1 MNSPV
6 NVWTGLTEA
15 WIVVCYFYKSSGS
28 VWFPFLWNCAGGV
41 KWRRVSSSHLW
52 NFLTAAGHQQ
62 QAKDTHR
69 RSHTLEVPCRGTLHC
84 HRLTGCPPHLSK
96 CDGSCPLAALT
107 PAIKRAWEWETLI
120 FTSCNTNLDVTP
132 LKVAAY
138 PTYPYGCIPVV
149 GVKQGSSTNS

>member
-107 PAIKRAWEWETLI
+107 PAIERAWEWETDIHILKHKPGCHSFKGSCLPYLSI
-120 FTSCNTNLDVTP
+120 WMHTSSRSETR
-132 LKVAAY
+132 
-138 PTYPYGCIPVV
+138 
-149 GVKQGSSTNS
+149 